1 MNQRTARNGILAIIA
16 VLALAC
22 VPAPEPSPPAEAT
35 MPPTST
41 RPPTSMPT
49 LTPTST
55 HTPIPT
61 STLTPSPTATPT
73 IDPMLSQARAFA
85 EPILASI
92 ADRPPDFA
100 DDFEDTSGGWST
112 GMQYEA
118 ESGGERGDTG
128 YADGEY
134 FMVANPAHSPANGP
148 ELTCNNGHASSMPL
162 VSGFVMEIDGRFA
175 SGAGPGS
182 WQLQFGRRAEPKG
195 ERLEEYNAMVQVDG
209 SMNLVKFT
217 YAPDAHTDLARRRGW
232 PVNSG
237 AAANHVLFIFQDAE
251 LAVYINDQ
259 PYLYARD
266 ADFQAHLLGE
276 ISLGLCNSG
285 DEPLRSQ
292 WDNIKVWALPAPP

>member
-1 MNQRTARNGILAIIA
+1 MNQRTARNGILAIVA

-22 VPAPEPSPPAEAT
+22 VPTPEPSPPAEAT
-35 MPPTST
+35 MPPAST
-41 RPPTSMPT
+41 RSPTSMPT

-61 STLTPSPTATPT
+61 STMTPSPTATAT
-73 IDPMLSQARAFA
+73 VDPMPLQARAFA

-92 ADRPPDFA
+92 AERPPDFA
-100 DDFEDTSGGWST
+100 DDFENPASGWT
-112 GMQYEA
+112 VGMQVEM

-134 FMVANPAHSPANGP
+134 FMVANPGHFPANGP
-148 ELTCNNGHASSMPL
+148 EWTCNNGYASSMPL
-162 VSGFVMEIDGRFA
+162 VSGFVLEIDGRFV
-175 SGAGPGS
+175 SGGGPGS
-182 WQLQFGRRAEPKG
+182 WQLQFGRWADPQG
-195 ERLEEYNAMVQVDG
+195 ECLEEYNAMVEVDG

-217 YAPDAHTDLARRRGW
+217 YAPDAQVDLARRRGW

-237 AAANHVLFIFQDAE
+237 AAANRVQFVFHGSE
-251 LAVYINDQ
+251 LAVYVNDH